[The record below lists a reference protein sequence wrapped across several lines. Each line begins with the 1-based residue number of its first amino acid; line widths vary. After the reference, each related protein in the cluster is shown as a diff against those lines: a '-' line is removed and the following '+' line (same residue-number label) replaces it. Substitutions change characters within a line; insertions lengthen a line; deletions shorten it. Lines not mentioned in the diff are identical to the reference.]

1 MEIVSEALHERH
13 DRSRFRCGVASLD
26 DWLARHAFDA
36 ERRRTARTFVWH
48 PGDGTVV
55 AYYSLAAHLIV
66 REELPP
72 AAGRGDPGRIPALL
86 LARLALD
93 GSLHAQGHGG
103 ALLAEAMSR
112 AVRAAESA
120 GARYLVVDAVDERAA
135 GFYAHHGFRQVPGSQ
150 RLVQRL
156 TDVATA
162 LGDALGIVE

>member
-1 MEIVSEALHERH
+1 MEIVSEALHKRH

-26 DWLARHAFDA
+26 DWLARHALDA

-48 PGDGTVV
+48 PGDRAVV

-66 REELPP
+66 RDELPP
-72 AAGRGDPGRIPALL
+72 AIGRGDPGRIPALL

-93 GSLHAQGHGG
+93 SSLRGLGYGG
-103 ALLAEAMSR
+103 LLLAEAMSR

-135 GFYAHHGFRQVPGSQ
+135 GFYIHHGFHLIPGSL
-150 RLVQRL
+150 RLVRRV
-156 TDVATA
+156 TDVAA
-162 LGDALGIVE
+162 AVGLVGIVN